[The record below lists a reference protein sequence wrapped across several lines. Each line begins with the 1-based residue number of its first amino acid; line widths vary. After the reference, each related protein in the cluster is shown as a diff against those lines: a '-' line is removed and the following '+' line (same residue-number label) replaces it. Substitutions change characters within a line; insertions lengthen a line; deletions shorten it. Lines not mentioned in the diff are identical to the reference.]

1 MYKMMRK
8 FWLGLTVVLSLAVYS
23 RASAQNPITVSK
35 VIHEGKSSY
44 VEANGQPYLMY
55 GIQMRMDNYLDLYG
69 STAPI
74 FQYFEKASSAGFRDV
89 ILPLSWMRFET
100 TDNVFTYAYVDS
112 VLVNAHKYN
121 LRIQLMWFGSNVCA
135 YSELP
140 WYINNDVVNY
150 PKISATPWAPVV
162 YSNPKLIEKEVRA
175 VKSLMNYINIHDTEK
190 RIVMIQVENEP
201 NHKGPL
207 VDYWAG
213 AQEVATKHMLDT
225 LGKVIHA
232 SNSNMV
238 TRVNLIGGYYDTTAL
253 KAIKGIDLFGSDL
266 YMDDLANYTTYL
278 AKLDYV
284 SQVNHT
290 PENGGHYTN
299 GINLASAA
307 FERGDGYLLYEIRTT
322 GKKWL
327 DMYDLGFFVGTLA
340 NDWVQRPFYNDTK
353 TFNDMIY
360 KADKKIARCSKGN
373 IASFN
378 QANSA
383 TTVSETKSIG
393 KYSVAYSSSNGGE
406 AIALVDELGDIVL
419 LSHNDNSTFSITT
432 LASGVVASIGKFDD
446 QNQWQET
453 KTVTIVNHSITLM
466 AGEVARIYDPLLTGL
481 AESNKFEAVL
491 ELYPNPTSG
500 DVLLTLAA
508 EQDANA
514 VITVFDLLGQKMM
527 VENAK
532 LVSGQN
538 QIPLSIQTLPNGIY
552 VVQVGACGVSSSL
565 YLVVVK

>member
-1 MYKMMRK
+1 MNKITQK
-8 FWLGLTVVLSLAVYS
+8 IWLGLTVALFLAATS
-23 RASAQNPITVSK
+23 SASAQNPITVSK
-35 VIHEGKSSY
+35 VIHSGKSSY

-55 GIQMRMDNYLDLYG
+55 GIQMRLDNYLDLYG
-69 STAPI
+69 STAPL

-89 ILPLSWMRFET
+89 ILPMSWMRFET
-100 TDNVFTYAYVDS
+100 TDNVFTYAYLDS
-112 VLVNAHKYN
+112 VLLNAHKYN
-121 LRIQLMWFGSNVCA
+121 LRIQLMWYGSNICA

-150 PKISATPWAPVV
+150 PKISSTQWAPVA
-162 YSNPKLIEKEVRA
+162 YNNPKLIEKEVRA
-175 VKSLMNYINIHDTEK
+175 VKALMNYINVHDTEK

-213 AQEVATKHMLDT
+213 GQEVATKHMLDT

-232 SNSNMV
+232 SKSNMV

-266 YMDDLANYTTYL
+266 YMDVLSNYSTYL
-278 AKLDYV
+278 AKLDFS

-290 PENGGHYTN
+290 PENGGQYTN

-307 FERGDGYLLYEIRTT
+307 FERGDGYLLYELRTT

-327 DMYDLGFFVGTLA
+327 DAYDLGFFVGTLA
-340 NDWVQRPFYNDTK
+340 NDWVQRPFYNDVK
-353 TFNDMIY
+353 AFNEMIY
-360 KADKKIARCSKGN
+360 KADKKIARGTKGN

-383 TTVSETKSIG
+383 TTVSETKAIG
-393 KYSVAYSSSNGGE
+393 KYSVSYTSSNGGE

-419 LSHNDNSTFSITT
+419 FSHNNSSTFSIAT
-432 LASGVVASIGKFDD
+432 LPSGFVASIGKFDE
-446 QNQWQET
+446 QNQWVES
-453 KTVTIVNHSITLM
+453 KSGTIVNHAITLM
-466 AGEVARIYDPLLTGL
+466 AGEVARVYDPLLTGV
-481 AESNKFEAVL
+481 AESTKFEAVL

-500 DVLLTLAA
+500 DVLLTLSSAQDGNA
-508 EQDANA
+508 E
-514 VITVFDLLGQKMM
+514 ITVFDMLGQKMM
-527 VENAK
+527 VENANI
-532 LVSGQN
+532 VSGKN
-538 QIPLSIQTLPNGIY
+538 QIPLSSQTLANGIY
-552 VVQVGACGVSSSL
+552 VVQAKANNISTSL
-565 YLVVVK
+565 YVIVIK

>member
-1 MYKMMRK
+1 MYVIIQKIK
-8 FWLGLTVVLSLAVYS
+8 FGFVILISLA
-23 RASAQNPITVSK
+23 ASSKGFAQNPITVSK
-35 VIHEGKSSY
+35 VIHEGKGSY

-340 NDWVQRPFYNDTK
+340 NDWVQRPFYNDVK
-353 TFNDMIY
+353 TFNEMIY
-360 KADKKIARCSKGN
+360 KADKKIARCPKGN

-383 TTVSETKSIG
+383 TAVSETKTIG

-432 LASGVVASIGKFDD
+432 LPSGVVASIGKYDD
-446 QNQWQET
+446 ANQWQET
-453 KTVTIVNHSITLM
+453 KTTTIVNHSITLM
-466 AGEVARIYDPLLTGL
+466 AGEVARIHQEVVTGDAEFEDLTSNLLL
-481 AESNKFEAVL
+481 F
-491 ELYPNPTSG
+491 PNPTME
-500 DVLLTLAA
+500 DVTLNLYS
-508 EQDANA
+508 DKFANA
-514 VITVFDLLGQKMM
+514 VIKIYNGLGELLTT
-527 VENAK
+527 ESINI
-532 LVSGQN
+532 VSGQN
-538 QIPLSIQTLPNGIY
+538 QIQISVNHLSKGIY
-552 VVQVGACGVSSSL
+552 LVNVQVDSLKNSRVLVVQ
-565 YLVVVK
+565 K